1 MEERIKKL
9 RKENDTILEEEEGK
23 ILNLWRREASGG
35 ARDQS
40 EILKEVPH
48 YLRIHL
54 FLSKVEKW
62 KKGYGNVAF
71 KEFGP
76 ATANWASS
84 LQPSDISSHSQDPYL
99 FSYYTRGKC
108 FYERS
113 FPALRRFK

>member
-1 MEERIKKL
+1 MSI
-9 RKENDTILEEEEGK
+9 DT
-23 ILNLWRREASGG
+23 
-35 ARDQS
+35 RDQS
-40 EILKEVPH
+40 EIRKYYKKFLTIQESTFFSVRLK
-48 YLRIHL
+48 
-54 FLSKVEKW
+54 KW
-62 KKGYGNVAF
+62 KKYCENVPF

-84 LQPSDISSHSQDPYL
+84 LQPSDISSHSQDPYH

>member
-1 MEERIKKL
+1 MSI
-9 RKENDTILEEEEGK
+9 DT
-23 ILNLWRREASGG
+23 
-35 ARDQS
+35 RDQS

-62 KKGYGNVAF
+62 KKYYENVAF

-84 LQPSDISSHSQDPYL
+84 LQPSDISSHSQDPYP
-99 FSYYTRGKC
+99 FSYYTLGKC

-113 FPALRRFK
+113 FPALRRSK